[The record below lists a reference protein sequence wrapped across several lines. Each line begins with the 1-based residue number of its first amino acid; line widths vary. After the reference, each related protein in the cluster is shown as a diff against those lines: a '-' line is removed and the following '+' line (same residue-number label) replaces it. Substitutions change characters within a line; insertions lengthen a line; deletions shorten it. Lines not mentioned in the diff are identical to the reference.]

1 MINLVIT
8 ETKRPSSL
16 DQLQTLV
23 QSHTNEDFNITLGD
37 LSIDG
42 DHVMLN
48 DKRHMLRHNGLKGLL
63 SKIGMPISYAQK
75 IPTDLFRDS
84 VNRLIKTYG
93 DTELLVRVQ
102 DSEVRAILSP
112 NYVAL
117 DCKDLVKHA
126 RKAVDVGLG
135 VERISYDGDS
145 AVIQMISKT
154 EVKAKEVGDIS
165 KIGVSLSTSDTG
177 LTHLEAAPFVYRMIC
192 TNGSIIPT
200 SLGGGVHFIQ
210 KDVNPATAWEI
221 FGESY
226 AKILDRMSKIDN
238 NFLINLENV
247 KVTAANFVQVKNKL
261 SEHAGSRKVSEILGK
276 VEEEITNHGT
286 EFSIFNIWN
295 IVTESARDSHD
306 MHIQHS
312 LEIASGELL
321 MEYGAKN

>member
-1 MINLVIT
+1 
-8 ETKRPSSL
+8 
-16 DQLQTLV
+16 
-23 QSHTNEDFNITLGD
+23 
-37 LSIDG
+37 
-42 DHVMLN
+42 
-48 DKRHMLRHNGLKGLL
+48 
-63 SKIGMPISYAQK
+63 
-75 IPTDLFRDS
+75 
-84 VNRLIKTYG
+84 
-93 DTELLVRVQ
+93 
-102 DSEVRAILSP
+102 
-112 NYVAL
+112 
-117 DCKDLVKHA
+117 
-126 RKAVDVGLG
+126 
-135 VERISYDGDS
+135 
-145 AVIQMISKT
+145 
-154 EVKAKEVGDIS
+154 
-165 KIGVSLSTSDTG
+165 
-177 LTHLEAAPFVYRMIC
+177 MIC